1 MKFTITAFLF
11 ATVLLAGCTRSAP
24 IPLSDDLLL
33 DEDLVGSTDSSDDDV
48 ELSSDLEDEL
58 SRGAPNC
65 DNCGS
70 TGGNAWIQANC
81 CPNGQYGPAGQNKCQ
96 SCPAGHGVD
105 KGTQQGKCNN
115 ELVSSCQA
123 CNSCQVVSGG
133 VCKDKQCPSG
143 KSCKLT
149 RGRNWNAG
157 QCYRTN

>member
-11 ATVLLAGCTRSAP
+11 ATVLLASCTRSAP
-24 IPLSDDLLL
+24 IPLNDDLLL

-58 SRGAPNC
+58 SRAPKC

-96 SCPAGHGVD
+96 LCPAGRGVD
-105 KGTQQGKCNN
+105 KGTQSGKCNN

-123 CNSCQVVSGG
+123 CNVCQVVSGG
-133 VCKDKQCPSG
+133 VCKDKQCSSG

-149 RGRNWNAG
+149 KGKNWNAG